1 MSSED
6 NKALVRRFFDE
17 VVNGGNIDL
26 IDELLT
32 DDFVEHEKFPGLEPN
47 RDGVK
52 EFFRRFR
59 SAFPDGSFTPEEMIA
74 EGDTVAVR
82 VTIRGTHQGEF
93 VGLPATG
100 KSVEVA
106 AIDFIHCR
114 DGRMTAHWG
123 VGDMLSMMQQ
133 LGAVPTPG
141 A

>member
-59 SAFPDGSFTPEEMIA
+59 SSGSETA
-74 EGDTVAVR
+74 CTANR
-82 VTIRGTHQGEF
+82 AARGSPGTSWRSSSRNTERQPGSRTTM
-93 VGLPATG
+93 GMPASSRGPST
-100 KSVEVA
+100 SSTRWSA
-106 AIDFIHCR
+106 RFACSSI
-114 DGRMTAHWG
+114 
-123 VGDMLSMMQQ
+123 
-133 LGAVPTPG
+133 P
-141 A
+141 

>member
-59 SAFPDGSFTPEEMIA
+59 SAVFF
-74 EGDTVAVR
+74 
-82 VTIRGTHQGEF
+82 
-93 VGLPATG
+93 
-100 KSVEVA
+100 
-106 AIDFIHCR
+106 AISR
-114 DGRMTAHWG
+114 
-123 VGDMLSMMQQ
+123 
-133 LGAVPTPG
+133 
-141 A
+141 